1 MAKFKLLFNI
11 QARDKSD
18 KREKKKKCPFSHN
31 VTGDL

>member
-11 QARDKSD
+11 RARDKSD
-18 KREKKKKCPFSHN
+18 KRGKKKSPFSHN